1 MNSILHDGFFHQ
13 HDHHHHDDH
22 HDQHQE
28 INLLQPPKVC
38 LRTMSK
44 SDPHLDIPH
53 LLVSQDEAHPSLNKI
68 MSNLQHVHEGLKTP
82 VSSHP
87 NLQSL
92 RRENEFQDKNVSSA
106 ALLSQESLHQPP
118 LRKSSSAIDW
128 NGAVVEATRK
138 TSRQFDWQTALFD
151 NSRKTSFSNLQPFSQ
166 AQQGGL
172 VMSNLDNKQQ
182 GMSVATATM
191 PQQQNNFAQTLSQ
204 SSSTASAPAPTSA
217 PVTTPAPGS
226 RGAALFGGVF
236 HRGFFSKPVERTEE
250 ENYRYLMALD
260 R

>member
-1 MNSILHDGFFHQ
+1 MNSILHGAFFHQ
-13 HDHHHHDDH
+13 DDHHHHDDH
-22 HDQHQE
+22 EHHQTVD
-28 INLLQPPKVC
+28 LLQPPKVS

-82 VSSHP
+82 VSSSP
-87 NLQSL
+87 NLQAL
-92 RRENEFQDKNVSSA
+92 RREHEFHDRNVSSA

-138 TSRQFDWQTALFD
+138 SSRQTDWQSTLFE
-151 NSRKTSFSNLQPFSQ
+151 NNRKNSFSNLQLLSQ
-166 AQQGGL
+166 AHQGGL
-172 VMSNLDNKQQ
+172 VMNALDNKQNN
-182 GMSVATATM
+182 MSVATAQM
-191 PQQQNNFAQTLSQ
+191 PQQQNHFAQTLAQ
-204 SSSTASAPAPTSA
+204 SAASAPSATIA
-217 PVTTPAPGS
+217 PVPEPSNQQRSAGS
-226 RGAALFGGVF
+226 ALFGGVF
-236 HRGFFSKPVERTEE
+236 HRGFFSKPVERSEE

>member
-1 MNSILHDGFFHQ
+1 MNSIGHGYFFH
-13 HDHHHHDDH
+13 HTDHHHHDDH
-22 HDQHQE
+22 EQHVND
-28 INLLQPPKVC
+28 NLLQAPKIS

-53 LLVSQDEAHPSLNKI
+53 LLVSQDAAHPSLNKI

-82 VSSHP
+82 VASHP
-87 NLQSL
+87 DLQAL
-92 RRENEFQDKNVSSA
+92 RRENELHDKSIGSA
-106 ALLSQESLHQPP
+106 ALLSQESFAQPP

-138 TSRQFDWQTALFD
+138 TSRQVDWQAALFD

-166 AQQGGL
+166 AHQGGL
-172 VMSNLDNKQQ
+172 VMTTLDNKQ
-182 GMSVATATM
+182 GMSVATAQM
-191 PQQQNNFAQTLSQ
+191 PQQQNHFAQTLAQ
-204 SSSTASAPAPTSA
+204 SASTASAPAATSA
-217 PVTTPAPGS
+217 PVPEAVANQPRGS
-226 RGAALFGGVF
+226 HLFGGVF
-236 HRGFFSKPVERTEE
+236 HRGFFSKPVERSDE

>member
-1 MNSILHDGFFHQ
+1 MDPKLHKFLMANHFSKHQ
-13 HDHHHHDDH
+13 DY
-22 HDQHQE
+22 
-28 INLLQPPKVC
+28 
-38 LRTMSK
+38 SG
-44 SDPHLDIPH
+44 S
-53 LLVSQDEAHPSLNKI
+53 HPSLNKI

-82 VSSHP
+82 MSSQP
-87 NLQSL
+87 NLQAL

-138 TSRQFDWQTALFD
+138 TSRQFDWQAALFD
-151 NSRKTSFSNLQPFSQ
+151 NSRKQSFSNLHPFAQAASQ
-166 AQQGGL
+166 HQGGL
-172 VMSNLDNKQQ
+172 VMTTLDNKQQQ
-182 GMSVATATM
+182 GMSVATQQM
-191 PQQQNNFAQTLSQ
+191 PQQQNNFAQTLAQ
-204 SSSTASAPAPTSA
+204 SASTASAPAATTA
-217 PVTTPAPGS
+217 PATAPAPAPGS
-226 RGAALFGGVF
+226 RGAHLFGGVF